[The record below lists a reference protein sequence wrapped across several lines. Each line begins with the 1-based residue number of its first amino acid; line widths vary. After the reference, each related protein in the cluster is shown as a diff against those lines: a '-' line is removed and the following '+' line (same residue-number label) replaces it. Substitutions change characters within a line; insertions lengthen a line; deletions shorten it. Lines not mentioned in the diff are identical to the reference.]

1 MTTLEISY
9 RYAQP
14 LRGPE
19 VRALSSLTEVYGIRR
34 VQFDEKAQ
42 IVRVEYDASR
52 LQENSVTALLR
63 RAGLDLKEKLVV
75 A

>member
-14 LRGPE
+14 LRRLE

>member
-1 MTTLEISY
+1 MTTLEVSY
-9 RYAQP
+9 RYGQP

-19 VRALSSLTEVYGIRR
+19 VRALSTLTEVYGIRR

-42 IVRVEYDASR
+42 SVRVEYDASR
-52 LQENSVTALLR
+52 LQEDSVSALLR
-63 RAGLDLKEKLVV
+63 QAGLDLKEKLLV